1 MNNNHFNIVSKR
13 GVYRGLI
20 NLSAYALLRGSIA
33 LWCVMLAFLW
43 NVSETRAQEKDLL
56 SPDEILK
63 FGTGLDNRVRTIQQ
77 FNDEW
82 VVGGDFISANETSLN
97 YIARWDGQEW
107 RSLQSGLNGVVNV
120 LATTESYLYAGGD
133 FTEVGSQTVNRVVR
147 WDGFSWQAM
156 GTGVNGAVHAIIAR
170 DNEIYIGGAFNLS
183 GSTVV
188 NHIARW
194 NGSNWQPMDA
204 GVNGTVYA
212 LTFMGNS
219 IVAGGD
225 FTQAG
230 TTLVN
235 HIAMWNG
242 TTWSAFGAGLN
253 DTVLSLST
261 SGDDL
266 IAGGSFTQSG
276 TQTISAIA
284 QWDGSTWSALGS
296 GIVGEVRS
304 ISVVDTRIMVG
315 GDFAAAG
322 ALDLENIAI
331 WNGESWSNPGGTD
344 LPVDV
349 VTLIDDIYYVGGE
362 YSLLADQEVS
372 YFSRA
377 ALRLPDQP
385 QLVFPQNGAQQVTTK
400 PLFQWLPSESAF
412 SYQLQISKSQTFETL
427 QYDISLLDATS
438 TEPGLLDGLTN
449 HYYRVRAANNLGNSD
464 WSEVSMFTT
473 RLSYPEAILPENGQ
487 TGLGSNV
494 TFNWNPVAEAQSYLL
509 QVSNSESFESTL
521 IADESGLSQT
531 AYTIAGL
538 SDNTT
543 YYWRL
548 KSERIG
554 SESDWSP
561 ARQFTV
567 NLPPPTPLLISPANA
582 SLNVDT
588 LNVLFKWGPV
598 LNASEYQFQ
607 LSSSQ
612 TFNSI
617 ESEETLSSTQY
628 VVETLNSDRTYYWRV
643 RALNIGGMSE
653 WSAIRTLTTIPAPPE
668 QVVLLTPSNNQSD
681 VLVSPT
687 MTWRSSTNADSYRIQ
702 VSTTQSFSNIIANV
716 VLTDTSY
723 QVRDLLVNRTYYWR
737 VLAQNDGGESPWSL
751 TFAFSTTN
759 VAAPGQPVL
768 SLPGNNAVDLPTTIQ
783 FTWQNVPN
791 ATKYRFQLSLSAN
804 FTTLVKDTIGVES
817 LFYLHQNLLQ
827 SEKYY
832 WRVSAINDGGE
843 GVWSAIRTFETEV
856 VIPAQT
862 IQVAPVNDNIN
873 TQVPVNMT
881 WLPVQGAKTYT
892 VQLSTDQAFLS
903 QDQQIYSGLTATTF
917 QFSETLPQTKYYW
930 RVRAVNAAGEGE
942 WSETWWFTT
951 VSLKP
956 DQVSLISPTNE
967 ALNTNIPTVLR
978 WAPATRSEGYRV
990 QLSNIPDFDSAIIA
1004 DINVTNTF
1012 YSVANLN
1019 KGTTYY
1025 WRVAGF
1031 NSGGQ
1036 GDWSVTQSFTTV
1048 PEPPLVPVLLSPP
1061 SNLDYIPQPV
1071 ILIWSSTS
1079 FVERYHLQLSLS
1091 PDFQSQLVIDDMNIP
1106 ESQFDFTGTSPLPF
1120 NTIHYWRVRAFNS
1133 SGVSP
1138 WSQTRLFRTLPELPA
1153 TPQLIQP
1160 ADNAEMVFMPLAF
1173 QWSQAARAQ
1182 GYDIQLSETDSFDGE
1197 LVIDAQNYNDI
1208 TLIVDN
1214 LKPEQEFYWR
1224 VASRNVT
1231 GLSAWS
1237 DTSRFVTAPQPPGLV
1252 TKVAPLDGST
1262 QLKREQTFT
1271 WRKDV
1276 KIDSYQLQIST
1287 DPLFA
1292 TTLFLSGNLTDTTQ
1306 TFFLP
1311 NLGTTYYWRVRGIN
1325 VSGIG
1330 PWTAPSEI
1338 RTFTYST
1345 QVNVQ
1350 ARIPFENTRQSSY
1363 RLAAL
1368 SGDSNLPIAFTF
1380 EDHGK
1385 QGTDWNA
1392 FAETGASNGEQSQ
1405 LVEVSGNSSGFN
1417 FRPGRGFWVLS
1428 RRDWEVSRT
1437 FSAVVLS
1444 TDETYS
1450 IPLVQGWNIIANPF
1464 DMNVS
1469 WSSVTTQNG
1478 LGSDPIYAFEGL
1490 WITSNQ
1496 LEPNTGY
1503 YFFNRNNRSDLVIPY
1518 PVSSAEKIA
1527 EKTTVFASNSDQAVD
1542 IDTKISLELKHSEQS
1557 LAQIHLTVNDIAH
1570 DGYDAYD
1577 HVAPPAA
1584 FADARM
1590 AFIDDSLLPS
1600 IKAFSALGVPS
1611 NRGIHDLDF
1620 NVTVSESGDYE
1631 LILDTA
1637 SLPDWDGKILDIK
1650 TGRILDFTD
1659 NKLSMYLISGSH
1671 SFKLIVGTI
1680 DNVTTAADELLPTEF
1695 KLFDAYPNPFNPTT
1709 TINFA
1714 LPNADQVVLSI
1725 YDVTG
1730 RRVAT
1735 LVQGSMS
1742 AGYQS
1747 VIWNAQYNAS
1757 GIYIIELVAGKQ
1769 RSTTKVALVK

>member
-1 MNNNHFNIVSKR
+1 MVIFVPNTA
-13 GVYRGLI
+13 
-20 NLSAYALLRGSIA
+20 AY
-33 LWCVMLAFLW
+33 
-43 NVSETRAQEKDLL
+43 AQEKDR
-56 SPDEILK
+56 SPANEVQK
-63 FGTGLDNRVRTIQQ
+63 FGIGLDDRVRTIQL

-82 VVGGDFISANETSLN
+82 VVGGDFLFANETTLN
-97 YIARWDGQEW
+97 YIARWDGQQW
-107 RSLQSGLNGVVNV
+107 RSLQSGLNGIVHA
-120 LATTESYLYAGGD
+120 LATTDLYMYVGGD

-156 GTGVNGAVHAIIAR
+156 GTGVNGSVHAIIAR
-170 DNEIYIGGAFNLS
+170 DNEVYIGGEFTLS

-188 NHIARW
+188 NHVARW
-194 NGSNWQPMDA
+194 NGSNWQPMDV
-204 GVNGTVYA
+204 GVNGTVHA
-212 LTFMGNS
+212 LAFLGNN
-219 IVAGGD
+219 IVVGGD

-230 TTLVN
+230 STIVN
-235 HIAMWNG
+235 RIAMWN
-242 TTWSAFGAGLN
+242 
-253 DTVLSLST
+253 
-261 SGDDL
+261 
-266 IAGGSFTQSG
+266 
-276 TQTISAIA
+276 
-284 QWDGSTWSALGS
+284 GSTWSALGGGFDDTVLSLATS
-296 GIVGEVRS
+296 GATLFAGGSFNQSESISVSAIARWEGGTWSTLGSGLDGEVRS
-304 ISVVDTRIMVG
+304 ISAMGNRIMVG
-315 GDFAAAG
+315 GELMATG
-322 ALDLENIAI
+322 GVELDNIAL
-331 WNGESWSNPGGTD
+331 WDGSGWSNPGGTD
-344 LPVDV
+344 QPVDAI
-349 VTLIDDIYYVGGE
+349 TFFNDIYYVGGN
-362 YSLLADQEVS
+362 YTSLAGQDVS

-377 ALRLPDQP
+377 ALQLPEQP
-385 QLVFPQNGAQQVTTK
+385 KTVFPQNGALQVTTE
-400 PLFQWLPSESAF
+400 PVFQWLQSTTAF
-412 SYQLQISKSQTFETL
+412 SYQLQISKTQTFETL
-427 QYDISLLDATS
+427 VYDISLLDANS
-438 TEPGLLDGLTN
+438 SQPGILDGLTD
-449 HYYRVRAANNLGNSD
+449 HYYRVRAVNNLGNSD
-464 WSEVSMFTT
+464 WSDVATFRT
-473 RLSYPEAILPENGQ
+473 RLSYPIAILPENMQ

-494 TFNWNPVAEAQSYLL
+494 MFTWSSVAEAQSYLL

-531 AYTIAGL
+531 TFSISGL

-582 SLNVDT
+582 IQNIDT
-588 LNVLFKWGPV
+588 LNVQFRWGPV

-607 LSSSQ
+607 LSLSA
-612 TFNSI
+612 TFESI
-617 ESEETLSSTQY
+617 DTEAIVATTQFT
-628 VVETLNSDRTYYWRV
+628 VPKLRSDTNYYWRV
-643 RALNIGGMSE
+643 RALNIGGESA
-653 WSAIRTLTTIPAPPE
+653 WSGVRTLTTIPAPPA
-668 QVVLLTPSNNQSD
+668 QVVLLTPANNQSD

-737 VLAQNDGGESPWSL
+737 VLAQNDGGESPWTL

-768 SLPGNNAVDLPTTIQ
+768 NLPGNNAVDLPTTIQ
-783 FTWQNVPN
+783 FTWLNVPN
-791 ATKYRFQLSLSAN
+791 ANKYRFQLSLSAN

-817 LFYLHQNLLQ
+817 LFYLYQNLLQ

-843 GVWSAIRTFETEV
+843 GVWSAIRAFETEV
-856 VIPAQT
+856 VIPAQA
-862 IQVAPVNDNIN
+862 IQVAPVNDNVN
-873 TQVPVNMT
+873 TQVPVKIT

-903 QDQQIYSGLTATTF
+903 QVQQIYSGLTATTF
-917 QFSETLPQTKYYW
+917 QFSETLPQTRYYW
-930 RVRAVNAAGEGE
+930 RVRAANAAGEGE

-1036 GDWSVTQSFTTV
+1036 GDWSVTQSFSTV

-1061 SNLDYIPQPV
+1061 SNLDYISQPV
-1071 ILIWSSTS
+1071 ILIWSTTS

-1153 TPQLIQP
+1153 IPQLIQP
-1160 ADNAEMVFMPLAF
+1160 ADNAVMVFMPLAF

-1182 GYDIQLSETDSFDGE
+1182 GYDIQLSETKSFDGE

-1208 TLIVDN
+1208 TLIIDN

-1237 DTSRFVTAPQPPGLV
+1237 DTSRFVTAPQPPGLI
-1252 TKVAPLDGST
+1252 TKVAPLDGSN

-1271 WRKDV
+1271 WRNDI

-1287 DPLFA
+1287 NPLFE

-1311 NLGTTYYWRVRGIN
+1311 NLSTTYYWRVRGIN

-1330 PWTAPSEI
+1330 PWTIPSEI

-1392 FAETGASNGEQSQ
+1392 YAETGASNGEQSQ

-1428 RRDWEVSRT
+1428 RHDWEVSRT

-1444 TDETYS
+1444 TSETYS

-1464 DMNVS
+1464 AVNVS

-1518 PVSSAEKIA
+1518 PISSVEKKAEN
-1527 EKTTVFASNSDQAVD
+1527 TTVFASNSDQTVN
-1542 IDTKISLELKHSEQS
+1542 IDTKINLELKHNEHS
-1557 LAQIHLTVNDIAH
+1557 LAQIHLSVNDIAH

-1600 IKAFSALGVPS
+1600 IKAFSALGVAS

-1637 SLPDWDGKILDIK
+1637 LMPDWDGKILDIK
-1650 TGRILDFTD
+1650 TGRILDFTE
-1659 NKLSMYLISGSH
+1659 NKLSIYLISGSH

-1725 YDVTG
+1725 YDVAG

-1747 VIWNAQYNAS
+1747 VIWNAQNNAS